1 MYDFLISVVSV
12 VAVLGFMILIHEFGH
27 YAVAKWLGVRVEQ
40 FAIGFGKRLVGF
52 RKGETDYRINAIPLG
67 GYVKMSGENPM
78 DQRTDDPGEFMNHSR
93 WHRFL
98 IAIAG
103 PTMNI
108 LLAVVLLTVV
118 YMVHYEYP
126 IYLDKAAVVQGV
138 RKDSPAQQA
147 GIQAGDRIIKID
159 GIENPT
165 WEQVQPKV
173 WLSPNQA
180 LDVTIQRGNQVLQ
193 KTLTPKAVTSSE
205 VGSVGWFPE
214 EPVVVG
220 RVDPTL
226 PAAKAGIKEDDRIVS
241 LNGKAVPSIESMI
254 EALQQTKNQPVD
266 LQVERSGQTLDFKL
280 SPVPP
285 GRFFVHIDGRT
296 VSNVAAGTEKAVTL
310 PGRGHF
316 EVAGRLAD
324 GTLIRGSFGQ
334 LDSSSARRASRI
346 HVTSRPMIV
355 PTTLR
360 STARKTSERQPKSD
374 RMPSGI
380 AQDAGYAAQQKGWTP
395 LMELTAGISLNL
407 GIFNLL
413 PIPILDGGV
422 ILFLLIEGLMRRDI
436 SMTIKERVYQAAFV
450 FLVLFAV
457 MVIYND
463 LMKTIPGLADRLP

>member
-1 MYDFLISVVSV
+1 MSDFLISLVSV

-52 RKGETDYRINAIPLG
+52 RKGDTDYRINAIPLG

-78 DQRTDDPGEFMNHSR
+78 DQRTDDPKEFLNHSR

-126 IYLDKAAVVQGV
+126 VYLDKAAVVQGV

-147 GIQAGDRIIKID
+147 GIQAGDRIVKIE

-173 WLSPNQA
+173 WLSPNQP
-180 LDVTIQRGNQVLQ
+180 LQVDVQRGDQVLQ
-193 KTLTPKAVTSSE
+193 KTLVPKAVTSSE
-205 VGSVGWFPE
+205 VGSAGWFPE

-220 RVDPTL
+220 RLDPDL
-226 PAAKAGIKEDDRIVS
+226 PAAKAGIKEDDRIIA
-241 LNGKAVPSIESMI
+241 LNGKPVPSIESMI
-254 EALQQTKNQPVD
+254 ESLQQSKSQPVNIE
-266 LQVERSGQTLDFKL
+266 VERGGKKLTFQLQPVLSQTEDPKEQRYRLGFVNKGVNNVRQLPFAQALRLSLEQNKKYSLMILELAKKMVQRKISMRAISG
-280 SPVPP
+280 P
-285 GRFFVHIDGRT
+285 I
-296 VSNVAAGTEKAVTL
+296 
-310 PGRGHF
+310 
-316 EVAGRLAD
+316 
-324 GTLIRGSFGQ
+324 
-334 LDSSSARRASRI
+334 
-346 HVTSRPMIV
+346 
-355 PTTLR
+355 
-360 STARKTSERQPKSD
+360 
-374 RMPSGI
+374 GI